1 MHEIK
6 APETILISQLQWD
19 ALMERL
25 EELEDSLI
33 TLQAELDI
41 ATGKS
46 QVVTIHDA
54 DEFLREM
61 LGEYE
66 QPTSPSR
73 ALPRAKPPRPARRG
87 SPLPHR
93 VG

>member
-54 DEFLREM
+54 DEFCREM
-61 LGEYE
+61 V
-66 QPTSPSR
+66 T
-73 ALPRAKPPRPARRG
+73 AKPLRTADFGYADILLVQLGRNN
-87 SPLPHR
+87 
-93 VG
+93 

>member
-6 APETILISQLQWD
+6 APETILITQLQWD

-46 QVVTIHDA
+46 QIETIHDA
-54 DEFLREM
+54 DEFRREM
-61 LGEYE
+61 L
-66 QPTSPSR
+66 T
-73 ALPRAKPPRPARRG
+73 AKPLRTADSG
-87 SPLPHR
+87 
-93 VG
+93 